1 MILGPITSSPPCLRL
16 SLAYWTNPIINFIA
30 FALARLVL
38 KVRQVEAPLS
48 GDSNDLPLESRRI
61 ITIKMQMRFS
71 RAVYL
76 HIKKCYM
83 ATLRIGLVL
92 FFVLNAFTGAGFS
105 EAGETFMFGKKKTM
119 NQYNKKNWLIGPNLG
134 LGGGN
139 RAFSIYLAPTMAY
152 AFTDRFHAGST
163 LGINYFQQT
172 LFYSNFNNNLQERY
186 RYKMPIYTFS
196 VFGRYHI
203 ANMLVL
209 NVEPQLTW
217 AKFMSNSPYERI
229 PSNFDANTGRFVE
242 KKQRAL
248 LPSFF
253 VGGGYAQHIG
263 RNAYSYMIIN
273 YDLVQNP
280 NLMMSNQFLNIPY
293 LDFRFGLLLDLF
305 N

>member
-1 MILGPITSSPPCLRL
+1 MRYICNYKTYCMFTIRLGLILLCLCNAFNGFSHTETS
-16 SLAYWTNPIINFIA
+16 
-30 FALARLVL
+30 
-38 KVRQVEAPLS
+38 
-48 GDSNDLPLESRRI
+48 
-61 ITIKMQMRFS
+61 
-71 RAVYL
+71 
-76 HIKKCYM
+76 
-83 ATLRIGLVL
+83 IGLL
-92 FFVLNAFTGAGFS
+92 PK
-105 EAGETFMFGKKKTM
+105 KKKTTG
-119 NQYNKKNWLIGPNLG
+119 QYNKMNWLIGPNLG
-134 LGGGN
+134 LGGGGGS

-152 AFTDRFHAGST
+152 AFTDRFHAGTT

-172 LFYSNFNNNLQERY
+172 LYYPNFINNLQERY

-263 RNAYSYMIIN
+263 RNAYSYMMIN
-273 YDLVQNP
+273 YDLIQNP
-280 NLMMSNQFLNIPY
+280 NLMTNQFLNIPY

>member
-1 MILGPITSSPPCLRL
+1 MSTMRL
-16 SLAYWTNPIINFIA
+16 
-30 FALARLVL
+30 
-38 KVRQVEAPLS
+38 
-48 GDSNDLPLESRRI
+48 
-61 ITIKMQMRFS
+61 
-71 RAVYL
+71 
-76 HIKKCYM
+76 
-83 ATLRIGLVL
+83 GLVL
-92 FFVLNAFTGAGFS
+92 LCLLNAFFCYGHT
-105 EAGETFMFGKKKTM
+105 ETAISLMPKKKKTAG
-119 NQYNKKNWLIGPNLG
+119 QYNKMNWMIGPNLG
-134 LGGGN
+134 LGGN
-139 RAFSIYLAPTMAY
+139 RQSFSIYLAPTLAY

-172 LFYSNFNNNLQERY
+172 FLYSNYINNLQERY

-217 AKFMSNSPYERI
+217 AKFMSNSPSERI
-229 PSNFDANTGRFVE
+229 PENFDLNTGLFVE

-248 LPSFF
+248 IPSFL

-280 NLMMSNQFLNIPY
+280 NSMNNQFLNIRF